1 MHTQQTIYAG
11 PESWKK
17 KKKERDTSPPS
28 SFDIFQFGISPT
40 QNTISSLSVALKL
53 VCVPFL
59 SFDSFLLLPPFFVS
73 GLSVHSPSREKRSIT
88 FNEILQRIYTHV
100 SSVSLFSSTR
110 LGFGWA
116 VGANPLFYFIFY
128 FPCFYTCC
136 VCAGL
141 TLFFCFFPGRR
152 PREEPGRVRHPP
164 VRERSS
170 TGPKINNNNKVDEN
184 FEESF

>member
-11 PESWKK
+11 PESWKR
-17 KKKERDTSPPS
+17 KKERDTSPPS

-59 SFDSFLLLPPFFVS
+59 SFDSFLLLLPPFFVCVWLDCPS
-73 GLSVHSPSREKRSIT
+73 IHHLAKNDPSHSMKFYNVYIRTSLLFLFFFYSARLWLGCRSEPT
-88 FNEILQRIYTHV
+88 F
-100 SSVSLFSSTR
+100 
-110 LGFGWA
+110 
-116 VGANPLFYFIFY
+116 LFYFIFLV
-128 FPCFYTCC
+128 FIPV
-136 VCAGL
+136 VCEAGL
-141 TLFFCFFPGRR
+141 TLFFFCFFPGRR

-184 FEESF
+184 F